1 MEKIRGWRLFKITR
15 RLELRFWPTVKRSQ
29 PSQGDFFA
37 RIALQYQEVFFL
49 FRSSN
54 SKGHVRS
61 CHHLPFISLSIYRQS
76 NLFTFKFP
84 KLLNQMEPGMVLGEE
99 RIQISSNEINP
110 PWVVEV
116 VYRSSEILSNQSDIS
131 VRSNY
136 GFLNLV
142 VDSDS

>member
-1 MEKIRGWRLFKITR
+1 
-15 RLELRFWPTVKRSQ
+15 
-29 PSQGDFFA
+29 
-37 RIALQYQEVFFL
+37 
-49 FRSSN
+49 
-54 SKGHVRS
+54 
-61 CHHLPFISLSIYRQS
+61 
-76 NLFTFKFP
+76 
-84 KLLNQMEPGMVLGEE
+84 MVLGEE

-110 PWVVEV
+110 PWGVEV

>member
-1 MEKIRGWRLFKITR
+1 
-15 RLELRFWPTVKRSQ
+15 
-29 PSQGDFFA
+29 
-37 RIALQYQEVFFL
+37 
-49 FRSSN
+49 
-54 SKGHVRS
+54 
-61 CHHLPFISLSIYRQS
+61 
-76 NLFTFKFP
+76 
-84 KLLNQMEPGMVLGEE
+84 MEPGMVLGEE